1 MASEVSGTS
10 TAGRTPGPKP
20 VVKSTRH
27 SEHALA
33 MEVGLGDYREV
44 FFVLIGERS
53 VAISSY
59 DETDPTH
66 PEPAVFVFPKPY
78 QWSLDLDDDELMVQI
93 WQATGVQ
100 R

>member
-1 MASEVSGTS
+1 MVAKVEDNSTGGPPSGRS
-10 TAGRTPGPKP
+10 H
-20 VVKSTRH
+20 VVKFTRH

-33 MEVGLGDYREV
+33 MEVGLGEYREV
-44 FFVLIGERS
+44 FFVLVGERS
-53 VAISSY
+53 VAISSF

>member
-1 MASEVSGTS
+1 MAAEVEDKSTGGLASG
-10 TAGRTPGPKP
+10 RKP
-20 VVKSTRH
+20 VVKFTRH

-66 PEPAVFVFPKPY
+66 REPTVFVFPKPY
-78 QWSLDLDDDELMVQI
+78 QWSVDLDDDELMVQI